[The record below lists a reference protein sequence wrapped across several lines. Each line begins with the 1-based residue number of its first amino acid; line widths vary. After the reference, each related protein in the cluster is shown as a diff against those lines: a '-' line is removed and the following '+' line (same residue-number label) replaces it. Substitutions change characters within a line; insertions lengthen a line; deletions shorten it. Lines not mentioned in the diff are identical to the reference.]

1 MIKSAMSWIALQL
14 ELNTRF
20 YLPQGSHWFR
30 KTFSGKSF
38 PKPKMESPFKEK
50 CKECQFRQPIK

>member
-1 MIKSAMSWIALQL
+1 MKKTLRKMIKSAMSWIALQL
-14 ELNTRF
+14 QLNTLF

-38 PKPKMESPFKEK
+38 PKPKMESPF
-50 CKECQFRQPIK
+50 